1 MALTNVLQ
9 TVVTTFME
17 GVTAP
22 SEAWRGGFDVMT
34 DDVAIKKLASFS
46 GIGAVP
52 VWDGVSDLD
61 VADLNDRFNQT
72 LNYTEYGLQL
82 RIPKRKAKDVPGL
95 LEGGVRKLGVAVA
108 NTYGSIAAERMADI
122 FDTTT
127 SCGDGVALCDNTHT
141 SASGAA
147 RDNRLATLA
156 DRSGF
161 FGAINLAMLWTS
173 YHGQEDAWADD
184 PLIMFGSPADSTL
197 VETWGEVFG
206 SAVSSDQMQKNIASG
221 YDVQTVVWP
230 KLTVSTRQMM
240 FSRTRLPL
248 VYWIR
253 DDAEQG
259 LAFDDEDNLNIK
271 VNVDFAIATGCKPDP
286 AGCIGFITA

>member
-1 MALTNVLQ
+1 MALTEVLQ
-9 TVVTTFME
+9 TVVTAFME

-61 VADLNDRFNQT
+61 VADINDRFNQT
-72 LNYTEYGLQL
+72 LTYTEYGLQL
-82 RIPKRKAKDVPGL
+82 RIPKRKAKDIPGL

-108 NTYGSIAAERMADI
+108 NTYGSIAAERMADV
-122 FDTTT
+122 FDSTTT
-127 SCGDGVALCDNTHT
+127 AGDGVALVSSSHT
-141 SASGAA
+141 MASGAL
-147 RDNRLATLA
+147 RDNHLNSAF
-156 DRSGF
+156 DRSAF
-161 FGAINLAMLWTS
+161 FGAINLAMLWPS
-173 YHGQEDAWADD
+173 FHGQEDSFAGD
-184 PLIMFGSPADSTL
+184 PFIYFGSPADSTL
-197 VETWGEVFG
+197 LETTGEVFG
-206 SAVSSDQMQKNIASG
+206 SAYSSDQMQTNMAAG
-221 YDVQTVVWP
+221 YNVETVIWP
-230 KLTVSTRQMM
+230 KLTVSTRSMLI
-240 FSRTRLPL
+240 SKLRLPL

-259 LAFDDEDNLNIK
+259 LAFSDEDNLNIK

-286 AGCIGFITA
+286 AGIIGFYTA